1 MNKRKKAAY
10 WAGAGLMAAFLLA
23 GCDSD
28 QQAASGAAQGQATAS
43 PGASASPGP
52 QATQQQPK
60 NNERNVEM
68 SGQMQMMLTFSSL
81 LQMDR
86 TEGLAITKEQAQKL
100 IPIVQDGIAKN
111 ELSSENLTAL
121 SSALS
126 ADQVK
131 YLDDNAA
138 NMQQRFNGAGGARRP
153 DGQGGQGQGQ
163 QGQGGQG
170 QGQGGQGQGQGQ
182 GGQGQSAP
190 SAGPNGGGQAGAGGN
205 GGQGGGGG
213 QSGQG
218 GPRGQG
224 GQFQGGQ
231 AGQSQGQD
239 GQGGGSGQ
247 SGQGGPRG
255 QGGGQFQGG
264 ANGGFPGRGGNIG
277 EQLLQLLQSK

>member
-1 MNKRKKAAY
+1 MMKRKKAVY

-68 SGQMQMMLTFSSL
+68 SGQMQMMLTFSSM

-86 TEGLAITKEQAQKL
+86 TDGLAITKEQAQKL

-138 NMQQRFNGAGGARRP
+138 NIQQRFNGAGGARRP

-163 QGQGGQG
+163 GGQA
-170 QGQGGQGQGQGQ
+170 QGGQGQGQ

-190 SAGPNGGGQAGAGGN
+190 SAGPNGGGQAGTGGN

-231 AGQSQGQD
+231 SGQGQGQD
-239 GQGGGSGQ
+239 GQGGGNGQ
-247 SGQGGPRG
+247 SGQGGSRG
-255 QGGGQFQGG
+255 QSGGQFQGGQGG